1 MNESWHQQ
9 VKNQHREE
17 IITAGRELFLL
28 RNFPD
33 VNIREVCQLAGISR
47 VTFYKHFSSLDELV
61 FEVQMSIMQQ
71 MTEYILPDSS
81 VSGSGRQQL
90 EAILYRWVDYAK
102 NYPRQLRFITLFDLY
117 YDSGTASP
125 ELKQQYEQFINTEG
139 RQGFLQSI
147 LEQGIAD
154 GSLSSHLNPVH
165 SGFFIFQTLMGVL
178 QRMSMTRLPDYGT
191 TVAYDDIVMPVVRML
206 VHTITVN
213 SSHEDS

>member
-1 MNESWHQQ
+1 MNKSWHQQ

-17 IITAGRELFLL
+17 IITAGRELFLQ

-71 MTEYILPDSS
+71 MTDYITAPSS
-81 VSGSGRQQL
+81 QSGSGRQQL
-90 EAILYRWVDYAK
+90 EKILYRWVDYAK
-102 NYPRQLRFITLFDLY
+102 SYPRQLRFITLFDLY

-125 ELKQQYEQFINTEG
+125 ELKQQYEQFVNAEG

-154 GSLSSHLNPVH
+154 GSLASELNPVH
-165 SGFFIFQTLMGVL
+165 SGFRIFQTLMGLL
-178 QRMSMTRLPDYGT
+178 QRMSMTCLPDYGT
-191 TVAYDDIVMPVVRML
+191 AVTYDDIVMPVVQML
-206 VHTITVN
+206 IDTI
-213 SSHEDS
+213 SPH